1 MWGTRI
7 LVPESPEGSSLGA
20 AVLAWVALGMA
31 PDLGVA
37 RELVRPARVVE
48 PDARQR
54 AVYRGY
60 LGRAA
65 RLLAVVKTI
74 RD

>member
-54 AVYRGY
+54 AVYRDVP
-60 LGRAA
+60 GRAA
-65 RLLAVVKTI
+65 RLLAAVKTI